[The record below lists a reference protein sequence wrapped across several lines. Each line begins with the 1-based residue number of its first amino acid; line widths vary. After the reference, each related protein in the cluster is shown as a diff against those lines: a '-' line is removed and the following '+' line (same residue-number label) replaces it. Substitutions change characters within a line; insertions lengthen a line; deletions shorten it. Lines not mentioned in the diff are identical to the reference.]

1 MILTYTIMMILWLS
15 LIAYAVLGGADF
27 GGGVWNFFASGALA
41 ERQRRLIGQ
50 TLGPVWEA
58 NHVWLI
64 FLIVGLFTA
73 FPSAFSTLSTALFVP
88 FTLALLG
95 IVLRGSA
102 FVFQTHAAPTIPM
115 QKVWERIFSIAST
128 ITPFL
133 FGAAAAAIAS
143 GQVHVQG
150 GHVQF
155 DLLRGWTTPFA
166 LTIGAL
172 ALSLCALLAALNLL
186 VEAQN
191 SNDTE
196 LTEIFRRR
204 AMITGAITLVLDI
217 VAFTLSP
224 SEAPLLWNGML
235 AHALPLVI
243 VTGLIGLCAA
253 AMLFLRR
260 YRLARILSMT
270 VTAFIFGSWGLSQ
283 FPYLVPVDVTINNA
297 ASPSSTLLALL
308 IGTNIG
314 MALLLPSLWFL
325 FHVFRGKHPEPPV
338 EEAPERAST
347 H

>member
-1 MILTYTIMMILWLS
+1 MI
-15 LIAYAVLGGADF
+15 
-27 GGGVWNFFASGALA
+27 
-41 ERQRRLIGQ
+41 EQ

-88 FTLALLG
+88 FILALIG

-102 FVFQTHAAPTIPM
+102 FVFQTHAAPTIPT
-115 QKVWERIFSIAST
+115 QKIWERVFSLAST

-150 GHVQF
+150 SHVQF

-166 LTIGAL
+166 LTIGSL
-172 ALSLCALLAALNLL
+172 ALLLCALLAALNLL

-191 SNDTE
+191 IDDTE
-196 LTEIFRRR
+196 LVEMFRRR
-204 AMITGAITLVLDI
+204 AMIAGAITLVLDV

-243 VTGLIGLCAA
+243 ATGLIGLFAA
-253 AMLFLRR
+253 AALFLRQ
-260 YRLARILSMT
+260 YRLARMLSIT

-297 ASPSSTLLALL
+297 ASPPATLLALL
-308 IGTNIG
+308 IGTSIG

-325 FHVFRGKHPEPPV
+325 FHVFRGKHPGPLV
-338 EEAPERAST
+338 EEVSERTST